1 MGLNMGMHIFNAYLY
16 KDKADFNDIDK
27 CIQDLVK
34 IKKQYIPWI
43 VKNIINGKLF
53 IDVDFLKE
61 EYFNKSKES
70 DGFFKLVDD
79 IKKDCSSVEIG
90 YTFDFSFNVIVYMHN
105 NKIVLHNFI
114 SRTTAKGFLK
124 EYFKD
129 YKDYSFYD
137 YSDGGVGRLTK
148 KRKAELEEIGGFYES
163 LFDDTGIPANVGL
176 SFEMFSD
183 DVYDLVSQL
192 EDALGVDRNNKG

>member
-1 MGLNMGMHIFNAYLY
+1 MHIFNAYLY

-53 IDVDFLKE
+53 INADRLKE
-61 EYFNKSKES
+61 EYFNTSEES
-70 DGFFKLVDD
+70 EGFFKLVDD
-79 IKKDCSSVEIG
+79 IKKDCSSVETG
-90 YTFDFSFNVIVYMHN
+90 HTFDFSFDVSVYMHN

-114 SRTTAKGFLK
+114 SCITDDFLK

-137 YSDGGVGRLTK
+137 YSNGGVGRLTK

-183 DVYDLVSQL
+183 DDVYDLVVQL
-192 EDALGVDRNNKG
+192 KDALGVDRSSELIPA

>member
-1 MGLNMGMHIFNAYLY
+1 MHIFNAYLY

-27 CIQDLVK
+27 CIQDLVE

-53 IDVDFLKE
+53 INVERLKE
-61 EYFNKSKES
+61 EYFNES
-70 DGFFKLVDD
+70 EESEGFFKLVDD
-79 IKKDCSSVEIG
+79 IKKDCSSMYIG
-90 YTFDFSFNVIVYMHN
+90 YTFDFSFDVSVYMHN

-114 SRTTAKGFLK
+114 SRRTDDFLK

-148 KRKAELEEIGGFYES
+148 KRKAELEEIGSFYES

-183 DVYDLVSQL
+183 DDVYDLVSQL
-192 EDALGVDRNNKG
+192 EDALEVDKSNKG